1 MTEFGFM
8 LRKLQATGENVGPA
22 EVSFTPGFNL
32 ITGASNTG
40 KSYIL
45 QCLEFMFGSDKPPKE
60 IYESQSY
67 TKLFLELEDHKATVY
82 TLERSLQGGDFH
94 LYDRSIEELNAT
106 ESPRVIKANP
116 DPTKDDGIS
125 WFLLS
130 LCGIGPTKIRKN
142 SRNETANLSFR
153 TISHL
158 FVVNETSIIAEES
171 PVLLKEAIAVTNT
184 KIKSAFKFL
193 LTGIDDSSLIASP
206 DPEMLKAQ
214 DTAKREV
221 FDQLISDLEQ
231 RIASQQV
238 SDENVRE
245 RADRLERAIV
255 MATTALSS
263 TSIAVQEHQQIRET
277 AWQEQQEADS
287 RLIVISELLRRFE
300 LLRQHYQSD
309 LQRLEFISEGEHYF
323 DQLEAINC
331 PLCGT
336 LLENHDYR
344 KMCETR
350 TDEVDNL
357 QRASEEEAAKI
368 RSHLQDLERTVATLI
383 EERGTL
389 SATSQEKKQVVIES
403 DRLIAEELKPQL
415 VANKTELDHLLS
427 DQRVLAEIDINIQR
441 LNELK
446 QIRASIDNGNGQP
459 LPERRHSPGLSTF
472 ALRKLCNSIDT
483 ILREWHYPDIGIVE
497 FNERQMDLVI
507 NGKPRQSNGKGIR
520 ALIHAAFAIGLMR
533 YCKINSLPHSYF
545 VVLDSPLTTLKE
557 GGSNDAEDE
566 VSGEIQRAFFETL
579 SLSPNDEQIIVLENK
594 VPSTEIKERINYIEF
609 IGAINGGRKGFY
621 PIK

>member
-8 LRKLQATGENVGPA
+8 LKKLQATGENVGPA

-45 QCLEFMFGSDKPPKE
+45 QCLDFMFGSDRPPKE

-94 LYDRSIEELNAT
+94 LYDRSIKELNDA
-106 ESPRVIKANP
+106 ESPRIIKANP
-116 DPTKDDGIS
+116 DPTKDNSIS

-214 DTAKREV
+214 DAAKREV
-221 FDQLISDLEQ
+221 IDQLISDLEK
-231 RIASQQV
+231 RIESQQV
-238 SDENVRE
+238 SDENIRN
-245 RADRLERAIV
+245 RAIHLEREIEL
-255 MATTALSS
+255 ATTALSL
-263 TSIAVQEHQQIRET
+263 TSITVQERQQDRET
-277 AWQEQQEADS
+277 AWREQQEADS
-287 RLIVISELLRRFE
+287 RLIVISELLKRFE

-309 LQRLEFISEGEHYF
+309 LKRLEFISEGEHYF
-323 DQLEAINC
+323 EQLEAINC

-336 LLENHDYR
+336 LLENHAYQ
-344 KMCETR
+344 KMCEVR
-350 TDEVDNL
+350 TGEIDNL

-368 RSHLQDLERTVATLI
+368 RSHLQDLEGTVATLI
-383 EERGTL
+383 EER
-389 SATSQEKKQVVIES
+389 SALLTTSQQKKQVVAEA
-403 DRLIAEELKPQL
+403 DRFIAEELRPKL
-415 VANKTELDHLLS
+415 IASKMELDHLLS
-427 DQRVLAEIDINIQR
+427 DQRALAEIDINTQR
-441 LNELK
+441 LDELK
-446 QIRASIDNGNGQP
+446 QIRVSIDNGDGQ
-459 LPERRHSPGLSTF
+459 SPPVRQQSSGFSTF
-472 ALRKLCNSIDT
+472 ALRKLCDSIDV
-483 ILREWHYPDIGIVE
+483 ILREWKYPDVGIVE

-507 NGKPRQSNGKGIR
+507 NGKPRQSNGKGVR
-520 ALIHAAFAIGLMR
+520 ALLHAAFAIGLMR
-533 YCKINSLPHSYF
+533 YCKNNDFPHPYF

-557 GGSNDAEDE
+557 GGSNESEDE
-566 VSGEIQRAFFETL
+566 VSGEIQRAFFEAL
-579 SLSPNDEQIIVLENK
+579 SRSPKDEQIIVLENK
-594 VPSTEIKERINYIEF
+594 VPSSEIKDRVNYIEF
-609 IGAINGGRKGFY
+609 TGATNGGRKGFY
-621 PIK
+621 PTK